1 MLFAEDPY
9 TKQLMFRMVIDNKG
23 KDWRVMT
30 APKNPTNTNFL
41 DIITADVV
49 MINWPNPKG
58 FIGYYTID
66 HEKRLHDRKK
76 CNCGFNFEYD
86 RVIVNFMDNMGLAV
100 QNIKFLGE
108 NDMDLTLAPCMI
120 DDEV

>member
-49 MINWPNPKG
+49 MINWPKPKG

-76 CNCGFNFEYD
+76 CNCEFNEKKTTFD
-86 RVIVNFMDNMGLAV
+86 KVFSKCFQKFKRIKRINFYCFSFNCSA
-100 QNIKFLGE
+100 NTI
-108 NDMDLTLAPCMI
+108 
-120 DDEV
+120 